1 MKRIIYCLYIILV
14 LHQSESPGRSV
25 HRPQDPG
32 MPTLCVSWQGSDK
45 QYVVKSYYLQEY
57 PFFKVA
63 NLPYLMRHELP
74 DGAITYRHDPNKSV
88 NGALIKKDIDHL
100 ISEIHKK
107 KTKFNDF
114 VLLQDKDFNRNSRC
128 GLIVVK
134 SKHHPFV
141 VKLFMEHPES
151 FINPYNKG
159 IEPIFFYF
167 MGGGVNRH
175 LTGLTRIRNRELVLE
190 KIAQSPTW
198 KDRVDIPR
206 KWFWLPSENRWMVLK
221 GSHIGSKDYQE
232 AQIPSVYCIIAD
244 AIEADRKFSLRSVDD
259 RSLALDLC
267 NDIQLNIDPH
277 ITNFIIEKDTK
288 KLVIIDTEHF
298 PTIVGLEARKTFPS
312 YFAWYSHL
320 VGKFCKD
327 TLFTT
332 KKDRRLKMSNPNPNH
347 LWYPK
352 EFTDETYLQ

>member
-1 MKRIIYCLYIILV
+1 MKRIIYCATIVILLV
-14 LHQSESPGRSV
+14 CRPSAGRSI
-25 HRPQDPG
+25 HRPHDPK
-32 MPTLCVSWQGSDK
+32 MPTLRVSWEGSDK
-45 QYVVKSYYLQEY
+45 SYVVKSYYLQEY

-63 NLPYLMRHELP
+63 NLSYLMRHELP
-74 DGAITYRHDPNKSV
+74 DAPISYRHDNQQVV
-88 NGALIKKDIDHL
+88 NGLRIKQQIDQLIN
-100 ISEIHKK
+100 EIHKK
-107 KTKFNDF
+107 KTKFTDF

-134 SKHHPFV
+134 SKHYPFV

-190 KIAQSPTW
+190 KLAQSPTW

-206 KWFWLPSENRWMVLK
+206 KWFWLPAENRWMILK
-221 GSHIGSKDYQE
+221 GYHIGSKEYQE
-232 AQIPSVYCIIAD
+232 LKIPSVYCIIAD
-244 AIEADRKFSLRSVDD
+244 AIEADRKFSLKSVDD
-259 RSLALDLC
+259 RNLALELC

-277 ITNFIIEKDTK
+277 ITNFIIEKESK

-320 VGKFCKD
+320 VAKFCKD

-332 KKDRRLKMSNPNPNH
+332 KRERRLKMSNPNPNH
-347 LWYPK
+347 LCYPK
-352 EFTDETYLQ
+352 ELTDETCLQ